1 MKKIIK
7 SAIWNIEKKE
17 IRTAKRK
24 KQNSKEMKIVQ
35 GASGTTSSILTFAP
49 QRCQEEKRKGKKLEI
64 YLKK

>member
-17 IRTAKRK
+17 IRMAKRK

-35 GASGTTSSILTFAP
+35 GASGTTSNILSFTP
-49 QRCQEEKRKGKKLEI
+49 WECQKKR
-64 YLKK
+64 